1 MTAKKTDPRTGHP
14 PAATPRAPSPS
25 APTAD
30 VTSTTVGK
38 IAPRRI
44 TFDELLV
51 QSPTSLPTAAVAPK
65 DLAVG
70 ERLVELGLISPLAL
84 DNALD
89 EADSGVVSLTQVL
102 LRDAADEDAVLR
114 IFADVSKRPC
124 LTQAKARSMKIP
136 SEAIALVPS
145 EVAREL
151 SLVPVSIRNQT
162 EVLVASLTPE
172 RLAAFEDLRKKLRLR
187 QIQAILTGPKTLLTA
202 QNRFYDGIDADD
214 PSTWIERDFGT

>member
-1 MTAKKTDPRTGHP
+1 MTAKKPETALGLKPDTAPRG
-14 PAATPRAPSPS
+14 PSPS
-25 APTAD
+25 TSTAD
-30 VTSTTVGK
+30 VSSTTVGK

-51 QSPTSLPTAAVAPK
+51 QAPTALPTAAVAPK

-84 DNALD
+84 DDALA
-89 EADSGVVSLTQVL
+89 EADVGPLSLTQVL
-102 LRDAADEDAVLR
+102 LKNATDEDAVLR

-136 SEAIALVPS
+136 TEAVALVPAD
-145 EVAREL
+145 VARDL
-151 SLVPVSIRNQT
+151 GLVPVSIRNQT

-172 RLAAFEDLRKKLRLR
+172 RVAVFEDLRKKLKLRL
-187 QIQAILTGPKTLLTA
+187 IQAILTGPKTLLTA